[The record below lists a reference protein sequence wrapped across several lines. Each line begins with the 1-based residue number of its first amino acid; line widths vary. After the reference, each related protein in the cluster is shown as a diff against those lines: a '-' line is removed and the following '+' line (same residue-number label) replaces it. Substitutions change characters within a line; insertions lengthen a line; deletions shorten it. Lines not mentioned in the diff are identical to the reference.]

1 MIIKKKGYFC
11 SVYLYKYTS
20 IVLEMRPL
28 VSFIIT
34 YYNEPTEY
42 LRQAVESILQ
52 LSLQAKER
60 EIIIIDDGS
69 KECPLSALD
78 DIQDEITYLRQ
89 KNAGLSMARN
99 RGIQIAE
106 GQFLQF
112 VDADDALIP
121 SVYEHC
127 LDIVRYQNP
136 DLVLFNFT
144 EKEGYVMK
152 VTTAKT
158 EGPIDGS
165 VWMKNNNVRAAA
177 CTYIFKKDILLN
189 LRFEKGLIQEDEA
202 FTPQLILRAEHLY
215 HTDAKAYFYRQ
226 REGSIQHTKDEKHT
240 QKSLN
245 DVEKIIF
252 QLQDVAASQS
262 HTNRHALERRVNQL
276 TMDYLYNIIKK
287 THNISELENR
297 IERLR
302 DRGLFPLPDKKYT
315 WKYTYFRK
323 CINTKVGRIIL
334 CKTL

>member
-1 MIIKKKGYFC
+1 
-11 SVYLYKYTS
+11 
-20 IVLEMRPL
+20 MRPL

-34 YYNEPTEY
+34 YYNEPLEY
-42 LRQAVESILQ
+42 LRQAVESIRE
-52 LSLQAKER
+52 LSLPVKER

-69 KECPLSALD
+69 RQCPLSALED
-78 DIQDEITYLRQ
+78 VQDEILYVRQ

-99 RGIQIAE
+99 RGIHMAE
-106 GQFLQF
+106 GQFIQF

-127 LDIVRYQNP
+127 LDLVRYKHP
-136 DLVLFNFT
+136 DLVLFDFT
-144 EKEGYVMK
+144 NKEGYVMK
-152 VTTAKT
+152 VTKAKV
-158 EGPIDGS
+158 EGPVDGS
-165 VWMKNNNVRAAA
+165 VWMKNNNIHAAA

-189 LRFEKGLIQEDEA
+189 LRFEEGLIQEDEA
-202 FTPQLILRAEHLY
+202 FTPQLILRSEHLF

-226 REGSIQHTKDEKHT
+226 REGSIQHTYDEKHT
-240 QKSLN
+240 EKSLN

-252 QLQDVAASQS
+252 QLQDVASSQS
-262 HTNRHALERRVNQL
+262 HTNRQALERRVNQL

-287 THNISELENR
+287 THNRNELENR

-302 DRGLFPLPDKKYT
+302 DRGLYPLPDKKYT
-315 WKYTYFRK
+315 WKYSYFRK

>member
-1 MIIKKKGYFC
+1 
-11 SVYLYKYTS
+11 
-20 IVLEMRPL
+20 MRPL

-34 YYNEPTEY
+34 YYNEPVEY
-42 LRQAVESILQ
+42 LRKAVESICE
-52 LSLQAKER
+52 LSLPAKER

-69 KECPLSALD
+69 QQCPLVALENIQD
-78 DIQDEITYLRQ
+78 DIIYLRH

-99 RGIQIAE
+99 RGIHLAE
-106 GQFLQF
+106 GQYIQF

-127 LDIVRYQNP
+127 LDMVRYHNP
-136 DLVLFNFT
+136 DLVMFDFT
-144 EKEGYVMK
+144 EKEDYVMQ
-152 VTTAKT
+152 VTKAKT
-158 EGPIDGS
+158 EGPVDGS

-189 LRFEKGLIQEDEA
+189 LRFEKGLLQEDEA
-202 FTPQLILRAEHLY
+202 FTPQLILRAERVFY
-215 HTDAKAYFYRQ
+215 TDAKAYFYRQ

-252 QLQDVAASQS
+252 QLQDVATSQS
-262 HTNRHALERRVNQL
+262 HTNRQALERRVNQL

-287 THNISELENR
+287 THNRNELENR

-302 DRGLFPLPDKKYT
+302 DRGLFPLPDKDYT
-315 WKYTYFRK
+315 WKYKYFRK
-323 CINTKVGRIIL
+323 LINTKFGRIIL

>member
-1 MIIKKKGYFC
+1 
-11 SVYLYKYTS
+11 
-20 IVLEMRPL
+20 MRPL
-28 VSFIIT
+28 VSFILT
-34 YYNEPTEY
+34 YYNEPVEY
-42 LRQAVESILQ
+42 LKKAVESICE
-52 LSLQAKER
+52 LSLPAKER

-69 KECPLSALD
+69 QKCPLVALE
-78 DIQDEITYLRQ
+78 DIQDDIIYLRQ

-99 RGIQIAE
+99 RGIHLAE
-106 GQFLQF
+106 GQYIQF

-127 LDIVRYQNP
+127 LDMVRYHDP
-136 DLVLFNFT
+136 DLVMFDFT
-144 EKEGYVMK
+144 EKENYVMQ
-152 VTTAKT
+152 VTKAKT
-158 EGPIDGS
+158 EGPVDGS

-189 LRFEKGLIQEDEA
+189 LRFEKGLLQEDEA
-202 FTPQLILRAEHLY
+202 FTPQLILRAERVFY
-215 HTDAKAYFYRQ
+215 TDAKAYFYRQ

-252 QLQDVAASQS
+252 QLQDVATSQS
-262 HTNRHALERRVNQL
+262 HTNRQALERRVNQL

-287 THNISELENR
+287 THNRSELENR

-302 DRGLFPLPDKKYT
+302 DRGLFPLPDKDYT
-315 WKYTYFRK
+315 WKYKYFRK
-323 CINTKVGRIIL
+323 LINTKFGRIIL

>member
-1 MIIKKKGYFC
+1 
-11 SVYLYKYTS
+11 
-20 IVLEMRPL
+20 MRPL

-34 YYNEPTEY
+34 YYNEPVEY
-42 LRQAVESILQ
+42 LRKAVESICE
-52 LSLQAKER
+52 LSLPMKER

-69 KECPLSALD
+69 KQCPLVALE
-78 DIQDEITYLRQ
+78 DIQDDIIYLRQ

-99 RGIQIAE
+99 RGIHIAE
-106 GQFLQF
+106 GQYIQF
-112 VDADDALIP
+112 IDADDALVP

-127 LDIVRYQNP
+127 LDMVRYHNP
-136 DLVLFNFT
+136 DLVMFDFT
-144 EKEGYVMK
+144 EKEGYVMQ
-152 VTTAKT
+152 VTKAKT
-158 EGPIDGS
+158 EGPVDGS

-189 LRFEKGLIQEDEA
+189 LRFEKGLLQEDEA
-202 FTPQLILRAEHLY
+202 FTPQLILRAERVFY
-215 HTDAKAYFYRQ
+215 TDAKAYFYRQ

-252 QLQDVAASQS
+252 QLQDVASSQS
-262 HTNRHALERRVNQL
+262 HTNRQALERRVNQL

-287 THNISELENR
+287 THNRSELENR

-302 DRGLFPLPDKKYT
+302 DRGLFPLPDKDYT
-315 WKYTYFRK
+315 WKYKYFRK
-323 CINTKVGRIIL
+323 LINTKFGRFIL

>member
-1 MIIKKKGYFC
+1 
-11 SVYLYKYTS
+11 
-20 IVLEMRPL
+20 MRPL

-34 YYNEPTEY
+34 YYNEPVEY
-42 LRQAVESILQ
+42 LHKAVESICE
-52 LSLQAKER
+52 LSLPAKER

-69 KECPLSALD
+69 QQCPLVALE
-78 DIQDEITYLRQ
+78 DIQDDIIYLRH

-99 RGIQIAE
+99 RGIHLAE
-106 GQFLQF
+106 GQYIQF

-127 LDIVRYQNP
+127 LDMVRYHNP
-136 DLVLFNFT
+136 DLVMFDFT
-144 EKEGYVMK
+144 EKEDYVMQ
-152 VTTAKT
+152 VTKAKT
-158 EGPIDGS
+158 EGPVDGS

-189 LRFEKGLIQEDEA
+189 LRFEKGLLQEDEA
-202 FTPQLILRAEHLY
+202 FTPQLILRAERVFY
-215 HTDAKAYFYRQ
+215 TDAKAYFYRQ

-252 QLQDVAASQS
+252 QLQDVATSQS
-262 HTNRHALERRVNQL
+262 HTNRQALERRVNQL

-287 THNISELENR
+287 THNRNELENR

-302 DRGLFPLPDKKYT
+302 DRGLFPLPDKDYT
-315 WKYTYFRK
+315 WKYKYFRK
-323 CINTKVGRIIL
+323 LINTKFGRIIL

>member
-1 MIIKKKGYFC
+1 
-11 SVYLYKYTS
+11 
-20 IVLEMRPL
+20 MRPL
-28 VSFIIT
+28 ISFIIT
-34 YYNEPTEY
+34 YYNEPLEY
-42 LRQAVESILQ
+42 LQKAIESICE
-52 LSLQAKER
+52 LSLPAKER

-69 KECPLSALD
+69 QQCPLVALEDRQD
-78 DIQDEITYLRQ
+78 DIIYLRQ

-99 RGIQIAE
+99 RGIHLAE
-106 GQFLQF
+106 GQYIQF

-127 LDIVRYQNP
+127 LDMVRYHDP
-136 DLVLFNFT
+136 DLVMFDFT
-144 EKEGYVMK
+144 EKEDYVMQ
-152 VTTAKT
+152 VTKAKT
-158 EGPIDGS
+158 EGPVDGS

-189 LRFEKGLIQEDEA
+189 LRFEKGLLQEDEA
-202 FTPQLILRAEHLY
+202 FTPQLILRAERVFY
-215 HTDAKAYFYRQ
+215 TDAKAYFYRQ

-252 QLQDVAASQS
+252 QLQDVASSQS
-262 HTNRHALERRVNQL
+262 HTNRQALERRVNQL

-287 THNISELENR
+287 THNRNELENR

-302 DRGLFPLPDKKYT
+302 DRGLFPLPDKDYT
-315 WKYTYFRK
+315 WKYKYFRK
-323 CINTKVGRIIL
+323 LINTKFGRIIL

>member
-1 MIIKKKGYFC
+1 
-11 SVYLYKYTS
+11 
-20 IVLEMRPL
+20 MRPL

-34 YYNEPTEY
+34 YYNEPVEY
-42 LRQAVESILQ
+42 LRKAVESICE
-52 LSLQAKER
+52 LSLPAKER

-69 KECPLSALD
+69 QQCPLVALENIQD
-78 DIQDEITYLRQ
+78 DIIYLRQ

-99 RGIQIAE
+99 RGIHLAE
-106 GQFLQF
+106 GQYIQF

-127 LDIVRYQNP
+127 LDMVRYHNP
-136 DLVLFNFT
+136 DLVMFDFT
-144 EKEGYVMK
+144 EKEDYVMQ
-152 VTTAKT
+152 VTKAKT
-158 EGPIDGS
+158 EGPVDGS

-189 LRFEKGLIQEDEA
+189 LRFVKGLLQEDEA
-202 FTPQLILRAEHLY
+202 FTPQLILRAERVFY
-215 HTDAKAYFYRQ
+215 TDAKAYFYRQ

-252 QLQDVAASQS
+252 QLQDVATSQS
-262 HTNRHALERRVNQL
+262 HTNRQALERRVNQL

-287 THNISELENR
+287 THNRNELENR

-302 DRGLFPLPDKKYT
+302 DRGLFPLPDKDYT
-315 WKYTYFRK
+315 WKYKYFRK
-323 CINTKVGRIIL
+323 LINTKFGRIIL

>member
-1 MIIKKKGYFC
+1 
-11 SVYLYKYTS
+11 
-20 IVLEMRPL
+20 MRPL

-34 YYNEPTEY
+34 YYNEPVEY
-42 LRQAVESILQ
+42 LHKAVESICE
-52 LSLQAKER
+52 LSLPAKER

-69 KECPLSALD
+69 QQCPLVALE
-78 DIQDEITYLRQ
+78 DIQDDIIYLRH

-99 RGIQIAE
+99 RGIHLAE
-106 GQFLQF
+106 GQYIQF

-127 LDIVRYQNP
+127 LDMVRYHNP
-136 DLVLFNFT
+136 DLVMFDFT
-144 EKEGYVMK
+144 EKEDYVMQ
-152 VTTAKT
+152 VTKAKT
-158 EGPIDGS
+158 EGPVDGS

-189 LRFEKGLIQEDEA
+189 LRFEKGLLQEDEA
-202 FTPQLILRAEHLY
+202 FTPQLILRAERVFY
-215 HTDAKAYFYRQ
+215 TDAKAYFYRQ

-252 QLQDVAASQS
+252 QLQEVASSQS
-262 HTNRHALERRVNQL
+262 HTNRQALERRVNQL

-287 THNISELENR
+287 THNRNELENR

-302 DRGLFPLPDKKYT
+302 DRGLFPLPDKDYT
-315 WKYTYFRK
+315 WKYKYFRK
-323 CINTKVGRIIL
+323 LINTKFGRIIL

>member
-1 MIIKKKGYFC
+1 
-11 SVYLYKYTS
+11 
-20 IVLEMRPL
+20 MRPL

-34 YYNEPTEY
+34 YYNEPVEY
-42 LRQAVESILQ
+42 LRQAVDSILQ
-52 LSLQAKER
+52 LSLQDKER
-60 EIIIIDDGS
+60 EIILIDDGS
-69 KECPLSALD
+69 KNCPLSALED
-78 DIQDEITYLRQ
+78 VQDEITYLRQ
-89 KNAGLSMARN
+89 KNAGLSVARN

-106 GQFLQF
+106 GQYIQF

-127 LDIVRYQNP
+127 LDIVRFKEP
-136 DLVLFNFT
+136 DLVMFNFT
-144 EKEGYVMK
+144 EKEGHVMK
-152 VTTAKT
+152 VASAKT

-165 VWMKNNNVRAAA
+165 VWMKNNNMRAAA
-177 CTYIFKKDILLN
+177 CTYIFRKDILLN

-202 FTPQLILRAEHLY
+202 FTPQLILRAEQLY
-215 HTDAKAYFYRQ
+215 HTDATAYFYRQ

-262 HTNRHALERRVNQL
+262 LTNKKALERRVNQL

-287 THNISELENR
+287 THNTNELDNR

-302 DRGLFPLPDKKYT
+302 SRGLFPLPDKKYT
-315 WKYTYFRK
+315 WKYSTFRK
-323 CINTKVGRIIL
+323 LINTKFGRIIL
-334 CKTL
+334 CKML

>member
-1 MIIKKKGYFC
+1 
-11 SVYLYKYTS
+11 
-20 IVLEMRPL
+20 MRPL

-34 YYNEPTEY
+34 YYNEPVEY
-42 LRQAVESILQ
+42 LHKAVESICE
-52 LSLQAKER
+52 LSLPAKER

-69 KECPLSALD
+69 QQCPLVALE
-78 DIQDEITYLRQ
+78 DIQDDIIYLRH

-99 RGIQIAE
+99 RGIHLAE
-106 GQFLQF
+106 GQYIQF
-112 VDADDALIP
+112 IDADDALIP

-127 LDIVRYQNP
+127 LDMVRYHNP
-136 DLVLFNFT
+136 DLVMFDFT
-144 EKEGYVMK
+144 EKEDYVMQ
-152 VTTAKT
+152 VTKAKT
-158 EGPIDGS
+158 EGPVDGS

-189 LRFEKGLIQEDEA
+189 LRFEKGLLQEDEA
-202 FTPQLILRAEHLY
+202 FTPQLILRAERVFY
-215 HTDAKAYFYRQ
+215 TDAKAYFYRQ

-252 QLQDVAASQS
+252 QLQEVASSQS
-262 HTNRHALERRVNQL
+262 HTNRQALERRVNQL

-287 THNISELENR
+287 THNRNELENR

-302 DRGLFPLPDKKYT
+302 DRGLFPLPDKDYT
-315 WKYTYFRK
+315 WKYKYFRK
-323 CINTKVGRIIL
+323 FINTKFGRIIL

>member
-1 MIIKKKGYFC
+1 
-11 SVYLYKYTS
+11 
-20 IVLEMRPL
+20 MRPL

-34 YYNEPTEY
+34 YYNEPVEY
-42 LRQAVESILQ
+42 LHKAVESICE
-52 LSLQAKER
+52 LSLPAKER

-69 KECPLSALD
+69 QQCPLVALE
-78 DIQDEITYLRQ
+78 DIQDDIIYLRH

-99 RGIQIAE
+99 RGIHLAE
-106 GQFLQF
+106 GQYIQF

-127 LDIVRYQNP
+127 LDMVRYHNP
-136 DLVLFNFT
+136 DLVMFDFT
-144 EKEGYVMK
+144 EKEDYVMQ
-152 VTTAKT
+152 VTKAKT
-158 EGPIDGS
+158 EGPVDGS

-189 LRFEKGLIQEDEA
+189 LRFEKGLLQEDEA
-202 FTPQLILRAEHLY
+202 FTPQLILRAERVFY
-215 HTDAKAYFYRQ
+215 TDAKAYFYRQ

-252 QLQDVAASQS
+252 QLQEVASSQS
-262 HTNRHALERRVNQL
+262 HTNRQALERRVNQL

-287 THNISELENR
+287 TQNRNELENR

-302 DRGLFPLPDKKYT
+302 DRGLFPLPDKDYT
-315 WKYTYFRK
+315 WKYKYFRK
-323 CINTKVGRIIL
+323 LINTKFGRIIL

>member
-1 MIIKKKGYFC
+1 
-11 SVYLYKYTS
+11 
-20 IVLEMRPL
+20 MRPL

-34 YYNEPTEY
+34 YYNEPVEY
-42 LRQAVESILQ
+42 LRKAVESICE
-52 LSLQAKER
+52 LSLPAKER

-69 KECPLSALD
+69 QQCPLVALENIQD
-78 DIQDEITYLRQ
+78 DIIYLRQ

-99 RGIQIAE
+99 RGIHLAE
-106 GQFLQF
+106 GQYIQF

-127 LDIVRYQNP
+127 LDMVRYHNP
-136 DLVLFNFT
+136 DLVMFDFT
-144 EKEGYVMK
+144 EKEDYVMQ
-152 VTTAKT
+152 VTKAKT
-158 EGPIDGS
+158 EGPVDGS

-189 LRFEKGLIQEDEA
+189 LRFEKGLLQEDEA
-202 FTPQLILRAEHLY
+202 FTPQLILRAERVFY
-215 HTDAKAYFYRQ
+215 TDAKAYFYRQ

-252 QLQDVAASQS
+252 QLQDVATSQS
-262 HTNRHALERRVNQL
+262 HTNRQALERRVNQL

-287 THNISELENR
+287 THNRNELENR

-302 DRGLFPLPDKKYT
+302 DRGLFPLPDKDYT
-315 WKYTYFRK
+315 WKYKYFRK
-323 CINTKVGRIIL
+323 LINTKFGRIIL